1 MICYMPI
8 LWNISFWLVLGLPNG
23 PQGGSVLPKWDN
35 RGLILVFMILG
46 HFSLTSSQDNRSN
59 GMLHAYITK
68 NENFINSG
76 HVGNG
81 TLGETAMKKNCPTT
95 HDVAK
100 NSFWLYY
107 RCTFQKW
114 QKIPY
119 GLHVQVSH
127 CCCWTMLD
135 LLVLCKFHCHSMR

>member
-1 MICYMPI
+1 M
-8 LWNISFWLVLGLPNG
+8 
-23 PQGGSVLPKWDN
+23 PKWDN

-81 TLGETAMKKNCPTT
+81 TLGETAIKKIAPP
-95 HDVAK
+95 
-100 NSFWLYY
+100 LMM
-107 RCTFQKW
+107 W
-114 QKIPY
+114 QKTVFDSTI
-119 GLHVQVSH
+119 G
-127 CCCWTMLD
+127 
-135 LLVLCKFHCHSMR
+135 VLFRNDKKFHMDSMSRSVIVAAGLCLTC